1 MKVGRVVY
9 GSMDH
14 IVIRKD
20 PNANVEI
27 GMIIYAEQD
36 NNYLLYQIYD
46 MKHESLMESRDV
58 ESLAYALDKYK
69 DVEIMD
75 KDMKHYILLYAK
87 PLARI
92 FDDKISN
99 IKSLPKIYSPIYAL
113 NEELA
118 EKLLEHFEG
127 VDLGKIRSGNDV
139 LDVKVPIDIREA
151 LVHHILITATTGRGK
166 SNLMKVLLWKI
177 LEDKDIGLVVMDPH
191 DEYISKGLSVKDHN
205 KSDEM
210 VIYYTS
216 SHKEYFPNTYLLRV
230 NVSLL
235 KPWHF
240 LNVFDFSEAQ
250 QQAMYLAYY
259 LRKDNWISSLI
270 GVDDELYNELKQ
282 KGVKKET
289 YDVLKRKL
297 MFHLNAVLNMD
308 EKENSFVYYESIFSD
323 KDGEGFLNHILNS
336 LEDGKKIIIDT
347 SELTTSEELL
357 VMSLIAEGV
366 FERYKRYKKEG
377 VLDQKAKVGI
387 VLEEAPRVL
396 NNHSLTSDGNIF
408 GMISREGRKFG
419 IGLIAITQLPSMIPD
434 EILANMNTKIIL
446 GMEMQK
452 ERNVVINS
460 SPHDLSKDSLVIASL
475 NKGEAIISSIFAPF
489 PIPIAVY
496 NFEDVVKD
504 KKDEENIKFS
514 GINRELEI

>member
-9 GSMDH
+9 GSIDH

-20 PNANVEI
+20 PNVKVEI
-27 GMIIYAEQD
+27 GMIVYTQQE

-46 MKHESLMESRDV
+46 MKHESLMESRDI
-58 ESLAYALDKYK
+58 ESLAYTLDKYN
-69 DVEIMD
+69 DVEIID
-75 KDMKHYILLYAK
+75 KDMKYYVLMYAK
-87 PLARI
+87 PLVMI
-92 FDDKISN
+92 FDNKISN
-99 IKSLPKIYSPIYAL
+99 IKSLPHIYSPIYAL
-113 NEELA
+113 NQELA

-139 LDVKVPIDIREA
+139 LNVRVPIDLRDA
-151 LVHHILITATTGRGK
+151 LTHHILITATTGRGK

-177 LEDKDIGLVVMDPH
+177 LEDRDVGLVVMDPH
-191 DEYISKGLSVKDHN
+191 DEYITKDLSIKDHN

-216 SHKEYFPNTYLLRV
+216 AYKKYFPNTYLLKV
-230 NVSLL
+230 NISLL

-259 LRKDNWISSLI
+259 FRKDNWISSLL

-308 EKENSFVYYESIFSD
+308 EKENMFIYYESIFSD
-323 KDGEGFLNHILNS
+323 REGEGFLNHILNS

-357 VMSLIAEGV
+357 VMSLIAEGI

-377 VLDQKAKVGI
+377 ILDQKAKVGI

-396 NNHSLTSDGNIF
+396 NNYSLTSDGNIF

-434 EILANMNTKIIL
+434 EILANMNTKVIL
-446 GMEMQK
+446 GIEMQK
-452 ERNVVINS
+452 ERSVIINS

-475 NKGEAIISSIFAPF
+475 NKGEAIISSIFTPF
-489 PIPIAVY
+489 PIPIRVY
-496 NFEDVVKD
+496 NFEDIVKD
-504 KKDEENIKFS
+504 KKGNNNVMFS